1 MRHAACSTIE
11 AMTIRTYDGKKPCAK
26 CGVLLYAHER
36 RSAGDRLSSNCKPC
50 DNRRKAAREKRKREA
65 ARAATSQQ
73 VVATPAPSVVA
84 TAPAPADPKA
94 LVELARLKRQL
105 AEANGRVTAL
115 SAHAEALES
124 ALEAQQALAAAI
136 RDTAAQ
142 EAVPQ
147 GPFPQGAVEWVGR
160 KAPKAKKLR
169 TGAFVALASD
179 WHVEETVTLEATSGV
194 NQYNLTIAADRIRQ
208 FGEGIA
214 RLHEFH
220 RNMFDIPH
228 IVLGM
233 MGDFFSGSI
242 HPENVETQAL
252 SPIESVAW
260 LNQHIIQLI
269 DGILRDTGLKAPG
282 SLIIPFTW
290 GNHGRITKRTHI
302 STNAQNNLEYLIAD
316 TVRLRYAN
324 DPRVTVLAPKANH
337 VYVDLW
343 NKTIR
348 FTHLD
353 AIKYQG
359 GVGGLTVPLNK
370 AIVAWNRARHADVTC
385 GGHWHQYLALPE
397 AVVNGSL
404 IGYNPYAE
412 WIRASPEKPQQAT
425 FVLDSQH
432 GKCLDTPIWIS

>member
-1 MRHAACSTIE
+1 
-11 AMTIRTYDGKKPCAK
+11 MTIKHLDGKKPC
-26 CGVLLYAHER
+26 
-36 RSAGDRLSSNCKPC
+36 KPC
-50 DNRRKAAREKRKREA
+50 DNKRKVEKKDR
-65 ARAATSQQ
+65 RAVSNEVLPTVQA
-73 VVATPAPSVVA
+73 
-84 TAPAPADPKA
+84 APAQVAPAQPESATDPKI
-94 LVELARLKRQL
+94 LVEMSRLKRQL
-105 AEANGRVTAL
+105 GEANSRVSAL
-115 SAHAEALES
+115 SAHAERLQADLD
-124 ALEAQQALAAAI
+124 AQRELAAAI
-136 RDTAAQ
+136 SSQATQVGGLDTSKRVQ
-142 EAVPQ
+142 SE
-147 GPFPQGAVEWVGR
+147 
-160 KAPKAKKLR
+160 PKIARRVKKLR

-194 NQYNLTIAADRIRQ
+194 NEYNLTIAEDRIRQ
-208 FGEGIA
+208 FGAGIA

-220 RNMFDIPH
+220 TNMFDIPH

-252 SPIESVAW
+252 SPIESIAW
-260 LNQHIIQLI
+260 LNRHIITLI
-269 DGILRDTGLKAPG
+269 DGILRDTGLTKPG
-282 SLIIPFTW
+282 SLIVPFTW

-316 TVRLRYAN
+316 TVRIRYAN

-343 NKTIR
+343 DKTLR

-385 GGHWHQYLALPE
+385 GGHWHQYLALPD

-425 FVLDSQH
+425 FMLDSKH
-432 GKCLDTPIWIS
+432 GKCLDTAIWID